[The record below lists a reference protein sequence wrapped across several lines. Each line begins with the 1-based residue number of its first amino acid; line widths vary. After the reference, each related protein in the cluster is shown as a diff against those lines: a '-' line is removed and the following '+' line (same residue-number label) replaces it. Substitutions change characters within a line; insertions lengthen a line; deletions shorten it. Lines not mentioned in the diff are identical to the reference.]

1 MSQHIVGGWLALIPF
16 ADANLTNIFEQR
28 EVVIV
33 TEVGNTMVGN
43 RVYMHQE
50 PGFSLLAILRLALA
64 TLICVC
70 KRSL

>member
-1 MSQHIVGGWLALIPF
+1 MSQHIVDGCIALIPF
-16 ADANLTNIFEQR
+16 ADANLTSIFEQR

-33 TEVGNTMVGN
+33 TEVGN
-43 RVYMHQE
+43 RVYMHQA